1 MADAAHTLTFAASVV
16 MCSSTPSSTMTD
28 SQKARRSNKPLME
41 RRRRER
47 INTCLNELKNLVLTA
62 QRKDPSRYSK
72 LEKADILEMTVRHVQ
87 ALHRHE
93 AATGRSLNTDSTAKY
108 RAGFTQCAAEV
119 SKFLAGVSGLP
130 ADLHTRILSHLSSY
144 NSPESQAVR
153 PEASAVK
160 ALTPSVSVQQKEAQ
174 QGPAAGVPLI
184 QARLTSGQLALV
196 LPSWTALPTGSSP
209 PTAAA
214 SPESAGAPSSPES
227 ARGSPH
233 VSPDSHE
240 GHPAP
245 DVSPAI
251 EMQTSSRLHPSLG
264 HTSPPLGTSDP
275 QTAPQVAPL
284 DLATPHRRCDPASL
298 HTARQRPEPES
309 RGEEPSPPS
318 RPEAAVTLP
327 RPPAAMAPLH
337 RGPKCPATTS
347 RLPGQCQELRTHRHA
362 PYPAHSARPPSHHQ
376 HQQNP
381 HWRPW

>member
-1 MADAAHTLTFAASVV
+1 MADAAHTLTLPSSVV
-16 MCSSTPSSTMTD
+16 MCSSTPSSMTD

-87 ALHRHE
+87 TLHRHE

-130 ADLHTRILSHLSSY
+130 ADLHTRILAHLSSY
-144 NSPESQAVR
+144 NSPESQAVK
-153 PEASAVK
+153 PEATAVK
-160 ALTPSVSVQQKEAQ
+160 ALTPNVATQQKEAQ
-174 QGPAAGVPLI
+174 PVSSAGVPLI

-209 PTAAA
+209 PTTAA

-233 VSPDSHE
+233 APSDSHE
-240 GHPAP
+240 EHTTP
-245 DVSPAI
+245 DTCPGG
-251 EMQTSSRLHPSLG
+251 ELQTSSRLHPNLG
-264 HTSPPLGTSDP
+264 HTSLPMGTSDP

-284 DLATPHRRCDPASL
+284 DLATPHRRCGAASL
-298 HTARQRPEPES
+298 HTAQQRAAPEPM
-309 RGEEPSPPS
+309 GEDPSPSALRHETAATHP
-318 RPEAAVTLP
+318 RPTVTL
-327 RPPAAMAPLH
+327 APLQ
-337 RGPKCPATTS
+337 RAPKCPASTS
-347 RLPGQCQELRTHRHA
+347 KSPGQCQELRAARHA
-362 PYPAHSARPPSHHQ
+362 PYPAHSPRPTSHHQ